1 VETYHANFSLIHFPI
16 FVATWVTF
24 FIAAII
30 SFLAQV
36 NFFRQKTS
44 FLAFIKHCFPFDSWS
59 KKSARIDV
67 FMYFAS
73 KFTDKIY
80 GSVTLLATVFVS
92 LLVRNVL
99 EFAFPDHA
107 ALPFGYMTILVCS
120 VVVFVV
126 GDFANYVSHYLQ
138 HFVPA
143 LWELHKVHHSATFL
157 NPLTTARMH
166 PLGNAFD
173 GVVSATLDGI
183 PIGIFGFLFG
193 FTVPDALI
201 LAANA
206 NLIGTIAV
214 LDVLRHSHFPV
225 SFGPLDRV
233 ILSPHM
239 HQLHHSA
246 KLEHWDRN
254 FGNKLSIWDWCFG
267 TVVKPSKDE
276 EFIYGLGNVENQDY
290 DKLTGV
296 YFGPIIK
303 IWNLIVG
310 KSTRQPE
317 GGVSQAGPVRISLAA
332 GVLWRKP
339 PEAEDTV
346 ATGPTSDNLVRS

>member
-1 VETYHANFSLIHFPI
+1 
-16 FVATWVTF
+16 
-24 FIAAII
+24 
-30 SFLAQV
+30 
-36 NFFRQKTS
+36 
-44 FLAFIKHCFPFDSWS
+44 
-59 KKSARIDV
+59 
-67 FMYFAS
+67 M
-73 KFTDKIY
+73 
-80 GSVTLLATVFVS
+80 
-92 LLVRNVL
+92 
-99 EFAFPDHA
+99 
-107 ALPFGYMTILVCS
+107 
-120 VVVFVV
+120 
-126 GDFANYVSHYLQ
+126 
-138 HFVPA
+138 
-143 LWELHKVHHSATFL
+143 
-157 NPLTTARMH
+157 
-166 PLGNAFD
+166 
-173 GVVSATLDGI
+173 
-183 PIGIFGFLFG
+183 
-193 FTVPDALI
+193 
-201 LAANA
+201 AANA

-317 GGVSQAGPVRISLAA
+317 GGVSQAGPVRISFAA